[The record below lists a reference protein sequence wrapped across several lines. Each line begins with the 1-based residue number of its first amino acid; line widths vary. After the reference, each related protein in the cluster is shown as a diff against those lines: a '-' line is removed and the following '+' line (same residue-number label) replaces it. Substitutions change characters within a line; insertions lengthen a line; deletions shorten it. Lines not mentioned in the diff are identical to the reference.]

1 MMSKGKVAVLCLSH
15 FKGGME
21 LDAVK
26 ETKLFRKYGIDAILV
41 CRADTFLE
49 DVAREQGVP
58 FVSIAFKRKL
68 SLPLIQGLRSV
79 IKDED
84 IDTLVFF
91 GASEI
96 KSIFFSVLGKNC
108 RVIVRHGTTKSSSKK
123 DPIHRLFY
131 SCVSDFVGISEHLSK
146 NALKILP
153 SRPDNTHTIYNSL
166 EQDFFTVNKQAPR
179 TFLHV
184 GRVDEGKGVFDA
196 IQALGKAKIPQEYKK
211 LTFVGHVESEDTKEE
226 MMELAKKC
234 HVEVSFEGFRSIV
247 SSYYQQNS
255 FFLFPSHGEGLGNV
269 ILEALSNGMSC
280 ITYDNTVFPEL
291 RNLGLEGFYMAKD
304 RDTDMLAVEV
314 ESAFKQRDS
323 VDLDKNEKIL
333 STYFSSL
340 VHVQS
345 WKKVLY
351 KEG

>member
-1 MMSKGKVAVLCLSH
+1 MSSKGKVAVLCMSH

-26 ETKLFRKYGIDAILV
+26 QTKLFRKQGIDAILI
-41 CRADTFLE
+41 CRTDTFLE
-49 DVAREQGVP
+49 SVAREQSVP

-68 SLPLIQGLRSV
+68 SLSLIRGLRTV
-79 IKDED
+79 IKDEG
-84 IDTLVFF
+84 IETLIFF

-96 KSIFFSVLGKNC
+96 KSIFFAALGNNC

-146 NALKILP
+146 NALRILP
-153 SRPDNTHTIYNSL
+153 SRLENTHTIYNAL
-166 EQDFFTVNKQAPR
+166 ELDYFTVNKQAPK

-184 GRVDEGKGVFDA
+184 GRVDVGKGVFDA

-211 LTFVGHVESEDTKEE
+211 LTFVGHIENEETKEN
-226 MMELAKKC
+226 LIRLTKTC
-234 HVEVSFEGFRSIV
+234 HVEVCFEGFRSSV

-255 FFLFPSHGEGLGNV
+255 FFLFPSYGEGLGNV

-291 RNLGLEGFYMAKD
+291 NSLGLKGFYMAKD
-304 RDTDMLAVEV
+304 RDIDMLAVEI
-314 ESAFKQRDS
+314 ENAFLERDS
-323 VDLDKNEKIL
+323 IDVDKNENIL
-333 STYFSSL
+333 STYFSSQ
-340 VHVQS
+340 VHMQA
-345 WKKVLY
+345 WNKILY
-351 KEG
+351 KER